1 MKMILSAQSIRKREG
16 IIQPFAEKT
25 IYNGMS
31 YGLTGAGYD
40 IRIAENITVPV
51 GKGVL
56 ASSLEHF
63 RLPNDVQGRVCDK
76 SSWARK
82 MLAVQNTVLEP
93 GWYGYLTLE
102 LTNHSDEP
110 IIIPKGSPIAQ
121 VVFHLLDEP
130 TELPYKGKYQAQ
142 KAGAQPAIHEAIT
155 PNEEEKKSIDK
166 FFKDADEASVKL
178 RHDQPVNDLTDD
190 ETKQRFLSTEENEG
204 FHPVTGE
211 LKNSFKAY
219 YVPMLIGKR
228 DTSPEKYPAFFNF
241 LKENKIGCI
250 QSWLGRRDGFV
261 EILNIHK
268 QKVID
273 YSESLMKKHGF
284 DKIIIDDDFDNHTT
298 EQKL

>member
-1 MKMILSAQSIRKREG
+1 MILSAQSIRKREG
-16 IIQPFAEKT
+16 IITPFTEKT
-25 IYNGMS
+25 IFNGMS

-40 IRIAENITVPV
+40 IRIAEHTVVPV
-51 GKGVL
+51 GRGVL

-63 RLPNDVQGRVCDK
+63 RLPNDIQGRVCDK

-102 LTNHSDEP
+102 LTNHGTQE
-110 IIIPKGSPIAQ
+110 IIIPKGAPIAQ

-142 KAGAQPAIHEAIT
+142 KAGAQPAIHEVGVAKPT
-155 PNEEEKKSIDK
+155 PEEAKQIDDFMRATLPKEGKS
-166 FFKDADEASVKL
+166 
-178 RHDQPVNDLTDD
+178 
-190 ETKQRFLSTEENEG
+190 FLSTEEAEG

-211 LKNSFKAY
+211 IIEPFKAY
-219 YVPMLIGKR
+219 YTTRDETRDIDLPVHAPLLKFLRENNIGWRQDEWGKNQGYILISKR
-228 DTSPEKYPAFFNF
+228 F
-241 LKENKIGCI
+241 
-250 QSWLGRRDGFV
+250 
-261 EILNIHK
+261 K

-273 YSESLMKKHGF
+273 YSASLI
-284 DKIIIDDDFDNHTT
+284 DKAISTHKGIIDEEDNTQHT